1 MGRESVTRIMNQGT
15 WGAWSLVSLYLS
27 IVSGII
33 VALQYDPVA
42 PFHSTTSL
50 DALVPFGA
58 FFRSLHFYS
67 SQSFFLL
74 LVVHFLV
81 VLDKTDTY
89 PPAYAIRLIT
99 TLPVALFLLF
109 TGYILRGDSTGTS
122 AGRIAEEI
130 FKTIPLVGS
139 TLNNFLFSIT
149 DHGMQR
155 VYVHHIITFDVLWL
169 VLAWDHLRR
178 YRVRSSD
185 HLWLI
190 FLSLGFC
197 CLIPAPLEP
206 DKLGVS
212 YIAGPWFFLGL
223 QELLRYLHP
232 LLAGLVFPFSF
243 LIALCCLPNNNPYI
257 RAAGNFTIAWLIFYG
272 FLTCL
277 ALAR

>member
-1 MGRESVTRIMNQGT
+1 MGSSKIKRILNHGT
-15 WGAWSLVSLYLS
+15 WGAWSLISLYLS
-27 IVSGII
+27 VISGII
-33 VALQYDPVA
+33 VALQYDLA
-42 PFHSTTSL
+42 TPFHSATSL

-67 SQSFFLL
+67 SQSFFLF

-81 VLDKTDTY
+81 ALDKADTY
-89 PPAYAIRLIT
+89 PAAYAIRLIA
-99 TLPVALFLLF
+99 TLPIALFLLF
-109 TGYILRGDSTGTS
+109 TGYILRGDSTGAS
-122 AGRIAEEI
+122 AGMIAEEI

-149 DHGMQR
+149 EHGMQR
-155 VYVHHIITFDVLWL
+155 VYVHHIISFDVFWL

-178 YRVRSSD
+178 YRVRSID

-190 FLSLGFC
+190 FVSLGFC

-206 DKLGVS
+206 EKLGVS
-212 YIAGPWFFLGL
+212 YISGPWFFLGL

-232 LLAGLVFPFSF
+232 LLAGLLYPLSLLFA
-243 LIALCCLPNNNPYI
+243 ICCLPNSNSYFS
-257 RAAGNFTIAWLIFYG
+257 AAGKFTITWLILYG
-272 FLTCL
+272 FLTFL